1 MYEYLIGKI
10 TAINPHYIVVE
21 VNGIGYQLQ
30 VANPFRYEENTT
42 QKVYVYQ
49 AVREN
54 DVTLYGFYDL
64 AEKQLF
70 LKLISVSGIGPKSAL
85 AILATNDQGGF
96 VAAIN
101 ADDEAYLTKFPS
113 IGKKTAKQIILDLK
127 GKMDDIETPTPM
139 VDQQN
144 LALDFDNEQPYLK
157 EALEAMLSLGYTK
170 TEVKKVSQKLKD
182 FQADS
187 TDAYLSAALKLVL
200 TINCRNFRGKF
211 SKDCSA
217 IQ

>member
-144 LALDFDNEQPYLK
+144 LVLDFDNEQPYLK

-200 TINCRNFRGKF
+200 K
-211 SKDCSA
+211 K
-217 IQ
+217 

>member
-85 AILATNDQGGF
+85 AVLATNDQGGF

-200 TINCRNFRGKF
+200 K
-211 SKDCSA
+211 K
-217 IQ
+217 

>member
-139 VDQQN
+139 IDQQN

-200 TINCRNFRGKF
+200 K
-211 SKDCSA
+211 K
-217 IQ
+217 

>member
-54 DVTLYGFYDL
+54 DVTLYGFYDP

-170 TEVKKVSQKLKD
+170 TEVKKVSKKLKD

-200 TINCRNFRGKF
+200 K
-211 SKDCSA
+211 K
-217 IQ
+217 

>member
-30 VANPFRYEENTT
+30 VANPFRYEENNT

-200 TINCRNFRGKF
+200 K
-211 SKDCSA
+211 K
-217 IQ
+217 

>member
-10 TAINPHYIVVE
+10 MAINPHYIVVE
-21 VNGIGYQLQ
+21 INGIGYQLQ
-30 VANPFRYEENTT
+30 VANPFRYEENST

-144 LALDFDNEQPYLK
+144 LALDFGNEQPYLK

-170 TEVKKVSQKLKD
+170 TEVKKVSKKLKD

-200 TINCRNFRGKF
+200 K
-211 SKDCSA
+211 K
-217 IQ
+217 

>member
-170 TEVKKVSQKLKD
+170 TEVKKVSKKLKD

-200 TINCRNFRGKF
+200 K
-211 SKDCSA
+211 K
-217 IQ
+217 

>member
-1 MYEYLIGKI
+1 MYEYLIRKI
-10 TAINPHYIVVE
+10 TAINPQYIVLE
-21 VNGIGYQLQ
+21 LNGIGYQLQ

-144 LALDFDNEQPYLK
+144 LTLDFDNEQPYLK

-200 TINCRNFRGKF
+200 K
-211 SKDCSA
+211 K
-217 IQ
+217 

>member
-30 VANPFRYEENTT
+30 VANPFRYEENST

-144 LALDFDNEQPYLK
+144 LALDFGNEQPYLK

-170 TEVKKVSQKLKD
+170 TEVKKVSKKLKD

-200 TINCRNFRGKF
+200 K
-211 SKDCSA
+211 K
-217 IQ
+217 

>member
-144 LALDFDNEQPYLK
+144 LAFDFDSEQSYLK

-170 TEVKKVSQKLKD
+170 TEVKKVSKKLKD

-200 TINCRNFRGKF
+200 K
-211 SKDCSA
+211 K
-217 IQ
+217 

>member
-21 VNGIGYQLQ
+21 VIGIGYQLQ

-200 TINCRNFRGKF
+200 K
-211 SKDCSA
+211 K
-217 IQ
+217 

>member
-182 FQADS
+182 FQANS

-200 TINCRNFRGKF
+200 K
-211 SKDCSA
+211 K
-217 IQ
+217 

>member
-30 VANPFRYEENTT
+30 VANPFRYEENST

-49 AVREN
+49 AVRES

-170 TEVKKVSQKLKD
+170 TEVKKVSKKLKD

-200 TINCRNFRGKF
+200 K
-211 SKDCSA
+211 K
-217 IQ
+217 

>member
-10 TAINPHYIVVE
+10 TAVNPHYIVVE
-21 VNGIGYQLQ
+21 VNGIGYRIQ
-30 VANPFRYEENTT
+30 VANPFRYQEGQQ

-127 GKMDDIETPTPM
+127 GKLDEIETPTPM
-139 VDQQN
+139 VDQQD
-144 LALDFDNEQPYLK
+144 LALNFDEESPALK
-157 EALEAMLSLGYTK
+157 EAMEAMLSLGYTK
-170 TEVKKVSQKLKD
+170 TEVKKVGKKLMQFNGKT
-182 FQADS
+182 
-187 TDAYLSAALKLVL
+187 TDDYLREALKLVL
-200 TINCRNFRGKF
+200 K
-211 SKDCSA
+211 K
-217 IQ
+217 